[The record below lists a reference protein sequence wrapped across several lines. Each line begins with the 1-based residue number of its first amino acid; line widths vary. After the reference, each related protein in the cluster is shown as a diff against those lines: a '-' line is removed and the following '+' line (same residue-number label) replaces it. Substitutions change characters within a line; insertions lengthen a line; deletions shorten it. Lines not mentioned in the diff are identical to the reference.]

1 MKNLFRLRNEIDNST
16 TKQIKLTSAKIKD
29 EIISD
34 IKTLFDD
41 EGYYY
46 KPIRCFLEQQL
57 YRI

>member
-46 KPIRCFLEQQL
+46 KPIRYFLEQQL